1 MMVWLV
7 QYRIHQDWS
16 SSSMKAVRRIS
27 AATFGVAMVAVAALT
42 SPLAAQKAGI
52 GFGASVG
59 ANVPNGEFADGAQT
73 GLVANGFVGIGTGR
87 FGLRGE
93 LFWSRSDL
101 DNAFIRKVGNA
112 VLPSDGIG
120 TVSGNVNLIGASAN
134 LVLPLTQSMVKPYV
148 IGGVGV
154 YRRRVAQDIGGTLD
168 EFKNLRDTQT
178 DVGYNGG
185 VGLSIGGAGPSVF
198 IEARYVSVATTP
210 DRTKFVPVVI
220 GFSF

>member
-1 MMVWLV
+1 
-7 QYRIHQDWS
+7 
-16 SSSMKAVRRIS
+16 MKALTRIS
-27 AATFGVAMVAVAALT
+27 GTTLGVALAALAATT

-52 GFGASVG
+52 GFGGSIG
-59 ANVPNGEFADGAQT
+59 ANVPNGDFGSGAKT
-73 GLVANGFVGIGTGR
+73 GLVANGFVGVGTGR

-101 DNAFIRKVGNA
+101 DNAVIRKVGNA
-112 VLPSDGIG
+112 VLPSDGVG
-120 TVSGNVNLIGASAN
+120 TVTGNVNLVGASAN
-134 LVLPLTQSMVKPYV
+134 LVLPLTQSIVKPYV

-168 EFKNLRDTQT
+168 EFRSLRDTQT

-185 VGLSIGGAGPSVF
+185 VGLSIGGMGPSLF
-198 IEARYVSVATTP
+198 IEARYVSVATSP